1 MNDEEVI
8 EILDDF
14 EDKTI
19 RIEPIKNVSIGI
31 KEPAASVNNQNTTIN
46 TEPLSSNNVT
56 QSPTGSNL
64 GVNTSEQITPKPEIY
79 TPIKNLEEV
88 KYEPIKPEKE
98 EINIDTR
105 DNEEES
111 KSGLWFVI
119 VLFVL
124 LAAFII
130 ALPYIS
136 KLF

>member
-1 MNDEEVI
+1 MGMNDEEVI

-31 KEPAASVNNQNTTIN
+31 KEPVVSVNNQTIN
-46 TEPLSSNNVT
+46 TEPLGTNNVT
-56 QSPTGSNL
+56 PSLAGSNL
-64 GVNTSEQITPKPEIY
+64 RVSNSEQSTPKQEMY
-79 TPIKNLEEV
+79 TPVKNLEEV

-105 DNEEES
+105 DGEEES
-111 KSGLWFVI
+111 KSGLGFVI
-119 VLFVL
+119 VVFIL

>member
-1 MNDEEVI
+1 MNDEVI

-14 EDKTI
+14 EDNTI

-31 KEPAASVNNQNTTIN
+31 KQEPVALNNANTTIN
-46 TEPLSSNNVT
+46 VEPLSTNNAK
-56 QSPTGSNL
+56 PTPAVSNL
-64 GVNTSEQITPKPEIY
+64 GVSTPEEIKPKLY
-79 TPIKNLEEV
+79 TPVKNLEEV

-98 EINIDTR
+98 ETKIETIDS
-105 DNEEES
+105 EEES
-111 KSGLWFVI
+111 KSGIGFIV
-119 VLFVL
+119 VLFIL